1 MARSEFTNRGYEKCV
16 VGAVGRNADRS
27 PALHPRNRQTCE
39 ETAMAKKQKT
49 LDDLFHETLKD
60 IYYAE
65 KKILTAL
72 PKMAKAAQSE
82 ELQAAFEKHERE
94 TKGQVDRLERVFA
107 MIKQPAKGKTC
118 DAING
123 MIDEGKEVM
132 KEFRG
137 CAALDAGLLASA
149 QAVEHYEISRYGTLK
164 TWAKQLGLDDAAT
177 LLQET
182 LQEEKKTD
190 EALTELAESTVNR
203 EARQAA
209 E

>member
-1 MARSEFTNRGYEKCV
+1 MKNKSSAASERPSRPGV
-16 VGAVGRNADRS
+16 
-27 PALHPRNRQTCE
+27 ALSHGQTCE
-39 ETAMAKKQKT
+39 GDAMARKQKT

-72 PKMAKAAQSE
+72 PKMAKGAQSE

-94 TKGQVDRLERVFA
+94 TKGQVDRLEQVFA
-107 MIKQPAKGKTC
+107 MIEQPAKGKTC

-164 TWAKQLGLDDAAT
+164 AWAKQLGLEDAAI
-177 LLQET
+177 LLEET

-190 EALTELAESTVNR
+190 EALTALAESVVNQD
-203 EARQAA
+203 ARQAA